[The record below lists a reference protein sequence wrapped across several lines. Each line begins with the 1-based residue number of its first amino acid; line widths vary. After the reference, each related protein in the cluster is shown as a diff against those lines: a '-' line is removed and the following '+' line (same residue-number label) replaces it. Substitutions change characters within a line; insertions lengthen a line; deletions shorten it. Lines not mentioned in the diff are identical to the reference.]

1 MHGTLKARLKVS
13 YLIIF
18 RELRRRIASTH
29 PKKKYTH
36 ATRGETKVSEDGRRP
51 LSVQRCE
58 RDSQK
63 RLGHLINS
71 YRCGASG

>member
-29 PKKKYTH
+29 PKKKNTH
-36 ATRGETKVSEDGRRP
+36 TQQEEKQKCRRTDAVP
-51 LSVQRCE
+51 YLCKGVNEIPRSV
-58 RDSQK
+58 
-63 RLGHLINS
+63 
-71 YRCGASG
+71 